1 MSGFEL
7 ITVATAIVAAG
18 AYLLRRARGLFGNNS
33 AGGCCGRCPVAR
45 PPATR

>member
-7 ITVATAIVAAG
+7 IVVVAAFAAAG
-18 AYLLRRARGLFGNNS
+18 AYLLHRARRLLGKNS